1 MIPRLYAAGTTV
13 FSSEGLGALSDC
25 IACEANTSVN
35 GVPELYITYPTSGRH
50 AAEIGERSVIISD
63 RDRHISAQPYIVK
76 TIDKS
81 TPGIMEIYA
90 VHAAVEL
97 LDGIGLEP
105 YTAASLATAI
115 SGISTH
121 ATDPLPVAITTSLV
135 SSTEF
140 NHSVPST
147 VKRAMGG
154 MEGSFLDTYGGEWD
168 FVDLTASLDA
178 RVGADNGVVIRYGK
192 NLVSLDMT
200 VDWTNV
206 YTAIYP
212 YWVNPDT
219 GAAKQMLSPVYSL
232 GTFTYTK
239 VLMLDLTEDF
249 EDEPT
254 DAQLLSAAQ
263 AYAAANSLTS
273 PLISWDVVMK
283 DLRAMPEY
291 KAVALLEEVSLGD
304 TVTIYFPDFDINASA
319 RIVSERYDVLRG
331 QYSELVVG
339 GVKASLASTIAG
351 QAAEVQSAVKTVQKS
366 VAEAIQRATELITG
380 NTGGYVVTILNASGE
395 PQELLVMDTD
405 DITTANS
412 VWRWNVNGLA
422 YSSTG
427 YAGPYTTAITQ
438 DGQIVADFIT
448 AGTLDGSIIQAG
460 TVYFSQLA
468 DDTKA
473 YIVGE
478 VDGLRTE
485 VVTDL
490 DSLNAQLSSQITQ
503 TADNIDIRFTQ
514 VEQIIADGD
523 DANSAAIQELNSHIV
538 IGAGTMKFLV
548 DGSEYEL
555 TITNTGIQITGSG
568 GNVICEF
575 TADGVLLPDET
586 TVPVGGTFTLGNFRW
601 TPRSSGNLSMVYVGS

>member
-1 MIPRLYAAGTTV
+1 MIPRLYAAGTTT
-13 FSSEGLGALSDC
+13 FTTEGLGALADC
-25 IACEANTSVN
+25 ISCETSTGIN
-35 GVPELYITYPTSGRH
+35 GVPELNLVYPVTGVH
-50 AAEIGERSVIISD
+50 AAEIDDRCVVVAD
-63 RDRHISAQPYIVK
+63 RDRHLAAQPYLVR

-81 TPGIMEIYA
+81 TPGILNVYA
-90 VHAAVEL
+90 VHLAVAL
-97 LDGIGLEP
+97 VDGVGLEP
-105 YTAASLATAI
+105 YTAASLQTAI
-115 SGISTH
+115 AGLASN
-121 ATDPLPVAITTSLV
+121 ATDTLPVTITTSLI

-140 NHSVPST
+140 NHAIPSSV
-147 VKRAMGG
+147 KLAMGG
-154 MEGSFLDTYGGEWD
+154 MEGSIIDTYGGEWD
-168 FVDLTASLDA
+168 FDGLTAELKAS
-178 RVGADNGVVIRYGK
+178 VGSSNGVVIRYGK
-192 NLVSLDMT
+192 NLVSLNMN
-200 VDWTNV
+200 VDWTGV
-206 YTAIYP
+206 YTDIYP
-212 YWVNPDT
+212 YWIDPNTQAVT
-219 GAAKQMLSPVYSL
+219 QMTTPLYSL
-232 GTFTYTK
+232 GTFSFQS
-239 VLMLDLTEDF
+239 VLFLDLSQDF
-249 EDEPT
+249 ETAPT
-254 DAQLLSAAQ
+254 DAQLLTAAT
-263 AYAAANSLTS
+263 AYAGTHALTS
-273 PLISWDVVMK
+273 PKISWGVVMK
-283 DLRAMPEY
+283 ELRGSPEY
-291 KAVALLEEVSLGD
+291 QSVALLEEVSLGD
-304 TVTIYFPDFDINASA
+304 TVTIYFPDFGVNASA
-319 RIVSERYDVLRG
+319 RIVNERFDVLRE
-331 QYSELVVG
+331 QYTELTIGSVRS
-339 GVKASLASTIAG
+339 SLAGTIVG
-351 QAAEVQSAVKTVQKS
+351 QADAVEKAVKTVQTS
-366 VAEAIQRATELITG
+366 VADAIRAATEAITG
-380 NTGGYVVTILNASGE
+380 NTGGYVVTVLNAADQ
-395 PQELLVMDTD
+395 PQELLVMDTP
-405 DITTANS
+405 DITTATN
-412 VWRWNVNGLA
+412 VWRWNASGLGF
-422 YSSTG
+422 SSTG
-427 YAGPYTTAITQ
+427 YAGPYTTAITS